1 MAFATGWFSRERE
14 TTRPIATVLDLLRCD
29 RYGASYMF
37 PFGVLRLNGKLFW
50 LAQFSGWD
58 RERFVVVEIGRK
70 TVEARINVY
79 GGGC

>member
-14 TTRPIATVLDLLRCD
+14 ATRPIATVLDLLRCD
-29 RYGASYMF
+29 RSGASYMF

-58 RERFVVVEIGRK
+58 QERFVVVEIGRK
-70 TVEARINVY
+70 TVEARITVY

>member
-1 MAFATGWFSRERE
+1 
-14 TTRPIATVLDLLRCD
+14 
-29 RYGASYMF
+29 MF